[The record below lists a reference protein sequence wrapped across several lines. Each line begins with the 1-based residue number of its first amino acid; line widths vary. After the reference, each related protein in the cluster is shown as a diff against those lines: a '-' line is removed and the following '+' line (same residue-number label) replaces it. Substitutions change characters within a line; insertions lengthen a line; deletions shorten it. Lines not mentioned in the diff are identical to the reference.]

1 MSTTPSHHPSTAH
14 PLLRRVRGLSWQAHG
29 LLLIRAIAIVAASLI
44 LLAIGLGT
52 IDWLVRSRSLGWRWL
67 STGLLVAAA
76 VGLAWRWLIPAIR
89 LRLRGTDVARQIEA
103 VFPTLGDRLS
113 SSIDF
118 LESPRPS
125 KSHLEAAVIDRTTQD
140 VQGLSFATA
149 LNLRPT
155 LAALAAAAAI
165 AAVLSGLWFQDSATV
180 SHAAARLAQPWRQLD
195 WPRRHHLQIDP
206 LPQVVH
212 RGDSLE
218 VVVRDP
224 QADLPSDAVVLVRT
238 PAGTQRLALQQ
249 AGHSG
254 VARIENVQSRLEI
267 RATGG
272 DDDTLDWQTVD
283 VIQSPEITRNQWTLT
298 PPGYAGKPQQTI
310 EALRFDV
317 VGGTRAVL
325 ELSLSKPIT
334 EATLRQS
341 ASNSPDSSVAGEGN
355 LAADGLT
362 VNFELLELTEDCQFQ
377 VEWTDGDGLPGS
389 FAQQWTIRVVAD
401 SPPQVAWSEST
412 RVSMVT
418 PGGELALNW
427 TAEDDFGMT
436 ETGGRW
442 NRPGRSAAEDAAEAS
457 DFATRSIAEIAR
469 TADGTALFKPSDW
482 KLQAGETIELT
493 AWATDQQGQRG
504 VSPTLSLAIVSEAV
518 IRQQVA
524 ENENT
529 IVEKMRD
536 ATVEQRAARD
546 QVLAA
551 AAELKPDQD
560 RAAAAERVDFAA
572 TTQQQSRRT
581 LQESGGAIDLARQA
595 VELLENNGLVDADSQ
610 RLGDLLAALTELADE
625 NSSEIVDAIAN
636 AADAMEDEVRDA
648 AATSKLKQ
656 QLDRIGQ
663 QQQEVVDRLESL
675 AGELVKRDAVR
686 DLSRQLDDLLSDQQR
701 LQNETADLDAADDSA
716 KDSRQQTLGNSQQ
729 ELSRRAARLA
739 AEIAET
745 ASDLPDE
752 QAPFADRL
760 QRAADRLNEDQVVGQ
775 MRSSAE
781 DLKSGRLG
789 QSMEK
794 QSQIEQALQS
804 TRAALEGSDRSRE
817 ESLSDAIQAA
827 AEGLENAAD
836 QQQQIGRRVEDPQ
849 EEPSELADDWKQ
861 LADQTQRLREQVERL
876 GAEQAAD
883 RIDQAVEAQSQGQQQ
898 LQAGDRESAQ
908 RSSQTA
914 QQQLDEARDQLAQ
927 MQKQVDADQ
936 QRKKM
941 WAFIEQLEEILAN
954 QRTLIARIEA
964 AESGALGELAATEK
978 QLAQRVQAIS
988 PMVAELA
995 GFDFVMSGAADDMN
1009 RVAAMLARDDKS
1021 PAVIDAAGAALARL
1035 EQVLEAVIQQMRQ
1048 PPGNEPTDSSQQ
1060 DPQQQQDGPDDN
1072 ENGQPS
1078 MASLRLLLG
1087 LQQWLLDRTAAVEA
1101 IEPGDEAQR
1110 DYKQQAIRQLAQR
1123 QQKLRDQFQSLLKQ
1137 APAPAADNEGDGI

>member
-76 VGLAWRWLIPAIR
+76 MGLAWRWLVPAIR

-103 VFPTLGDRLS
+103 VFPALGDRLS

-125 KSHLEAAVIDRTTQD
+125 KSHLEAAVIDRTTRD

-155 LAALAAAAAI
+155 LAALAAAVMI

-212 RGDSLE
+212 QGDSLE

-224 QADLPSDAVVLVRT
+224 QADLPSDAVVLVQT

-254 VARIENVQSRLEI
+254 VARIENVQTRLEI

-283 VIQSPEITRNQWTLT
+283 VVQSPEITRHQWTLT
-298 PPGYAGKPQQTI
+298 PPEYTGKPQRTI

-317 VGGTRAVL
+317 VSGTRAGL
-325 ELSLSKPIT
+325 ELSLSKPIA
-334 EATLRQS
+334 EARLRQS
-341 ASNSPDSSVAGEGN
+341 TGNSSDSETASKGN
-355 LAADGLT
+355 ISADGLT
-362 VNFELLELTEDCQFQ
+362 VLFQPLELTEDRQFQ
-377 VEWTDGDGLPGS
+377 IEWTDVDGLPGS
-389 FAQQWTIRVVAD
+389 FAQEWTIRVVAD
-401 SPPQVAWSEST
+401 SPPQVAWSEAT

-427 TAEDDFGMT
+427 TAEDDFGLT

-457 DFATRSIAEIAR
+457 DFAVQTLAEIER
-469 TADGTALFKPSDW
+469 TSDGKAMFKPSDW
-482 KLQAGETIELT
+482 KLQAGETVELT

-504 VSPTLSLAIVSEAV
+504 VSPTLSLAIVSEGV

-529 IVEKMRD
+529 IVEKLRD
-536 ATVEQRAARD
+536 ATAEQRSARD

-560 RAAAAERVDFAA
+560 RAAAAQRVDFAE

-581 LQESGGAIDLARQA
+581 LQETGGAIDLARQA
-595 VELLENNGLVDADSQ
+595 VDLLESNGLVDADSQ
-610 RLGDLLAALTELADE
+610 RLSDLLAALSELADGD
-625 NSSEIVDAIAN
+625 SSEIVDAIAS
-636 AADAMEDEVRDA
+636 AADAMEAEARDA
-648 AATSKLKQ
+648 ATTSNLKQ

-701 LQNETADLDAADDSA
+701 LQNETGDLDAADDSA

-745 ASDLPDE
+745 AADLPDA

-794 QSQIEQALQS
+794 QSQIQEALQS

-817 ESLSDAIQAA
+817 ESMSDAIQAA
-827 AEGLENAAD
+827 AKDLEDAAD
-836 QQQQIGRRVEDPQ
+836 QQQQIGRRLDDPQ
-849 EEPSELADDWKQ
+849 EEAAELADDWKQ
-861 LADQTQRLREQVERL
+861 LADQTQRLRSQVERL
-876 GAEQAAD
+876 GAEQATD
-883 RIDQAVEAQSQGQQQ
+883 RIDQALEAQSQGQQQ

-914 QQQLDEARDQLAQ
+914 QQQLDDAREQLAQ
-927 MQKQVDADQ
+927 LQKQVDADQ

-941 WAFIEQLEEILAN
+941 WAFIEQLEGILAD
-954 QRTLIARIEA
+954 QRALIARIEA
-964 AESGALGELAATEK
+964 AESGGLGDLAATEK

-988 PMVAELA
+988 PMVADLA

-1009 RVAAMLARDDKS
+1009 RAAAMLARDDQS
-1021 PAVIDAAGAALARL
+1021 PAVIDAAQGALARL
-1035 EQVLEAVIQQMRQ
+1035 EQVLEAVMQQMRQ
-1048 PPGNEPTDSSQQ
+1048 PPGKEPADPSQQ

-1101 IEPGDEAQR
+1101 IDPVDEAQR
-1110 DYKQQAIRQLAQR
+1110 TYKQQAIRQLAQR
-1123 QQKLRDQFQSLLKQ
+1123 QQKLREQFQSLLEH
-1137 APAPAADNEGDGI
+1137 APAPAADNEGDGV